1 MNVALVANEKSGS
14 AGAAGEVDALLR
26 GAGADVEPIRL
37 QDFCDGPSSVD
48 EERLEAVA
56 KRLGDG
62 AVGRIVVAGGDGSL
76 GPAAL
81 LALRAGLTLAVVPT
95 GTANSFARW
104 LGLPLDVEE
113 AASLAA
119 SADPVTMTAEVASAD
134 GRPFVNVASTGLAVL
149 AAHGARPLK
158 ARLGP
163 LAYAAGAVKAGATG
177 HPIATAVRAH
187 GEEAVRGEEAQRGVE
202 AWRGRAWQI
211 AVAASGAFGGD
222 SNTGGVNPRDSKLDV
237 AVVEAGSRRK
247 LVRHAFAM
255 SRGRLVREDD
265 VRHIRART
273 VELDLP
279 RGTDFN
285 VDGEIIA
292 LERARFEVVGTV
304 AVVAGP
310 SS

>member
-1 MNVALVANEKSGS
+1 MHLALIANEKSGS
-14 AGAAGEVDALLR
+14 AGAAREVAAILR
-26 GAGADVEPIRL
+26 ACGAEIDTLPLSA
-37 QDFCDGPSSVD
+37 FCDGPDSVD
-48 EERLEAVA
+48 EERLGSEAA
-56 KRLGDG
+56 RLGGNAGDT
-62 AVGRIVVAGGDGSL
+62 AADRIVVAGGDGSL

-81 LALRAGLTLAVVPT
+81 LALRAGLPLAVVPT

-113 AASLAA
+113 AARLAG
-119 SADPVTMTAEVASAD
+119 SADPITMTAEVASAD

-158 ARLGP
+158 SRLGP

-177 HPIATAVRAH
+177 HPISTAVSTH
-187 GEEAVRGEEAQRGVE
+187 GQE
-202 AWRGRAWQI
+202 AWRGSAWQI

-222 SNTGGVNPRDSKLDV
+222 SNTGGVDPRDGKLDV

-255 SRGRLVREDD
+255 SRGRLVREED
-265 VRHIRART
+265 VRHVRARE
-273 VELDLP
+273 VDLDLP
-279 RGTDFN
+279 PGTDFN
-285 VDGEIIA
+285 VDGEIIR
-292 LERARFEVVGTV
+292 LDRPRFEVVGTV
-304 AVVAGP
+304 DVVAGP

>member
-1 MNVALVANEKSGS
+1 MRVALIANEKSGS
-14 AGAAGEVDALLR
+14 AGAAREVESVLTGDGAQVDAIGLST
-26 GAGADVEPIRL
+26 
-37 QDFCDGPSSVD
+37 FCDGPDSVD
-48 EERLEAVA
+48 EERLAAEAE
-56 KRLGDG
+56 RLAGEVD
-62 AVGRIVVAGGDGSL
+62 RIVVAGGDGSL

-81 LALRAGLTLAVVPT
+81 LALRAGLPLAVVPT

-113 AASLAA
+113 AALLAGR
-119 SADPVTMTAEVASAD
+119 SSVITMTAEVATAD
-134 GRPFVNVASTGLAVL
+134 GRPYVNVASTGLAVL

-158 ARLGP
+158 KRLGP
-163 LAYAAGAVKAGATG
+163 LAYAAGAVKAGARG
-177 HPIATAVRAH
+177 KPITTAVRAH
-187 GEEAVRGEEAQRGVE
+187 GEP
-202 AWRGRAWQI
+202 AWDGDAWQI

-222 SNTGGVNPRDSKLDV
+222 SNTGGVDPRDGRLDV

-273 VELDLP
+273 VEIDLP
-279 RGTDFN
+279 PDTEFN
-285 VDGEIIA
+285 VDGEIIR
-292 LERARFEVVGTV
+292 LKRPRFDVAGTV
-304 AVVAGP
+304 DVVAGP